1 MPGISDLLSVFFLS
15 GRQLFSDDRS
25 RTILFNLILLFVDSF
40 FSMGSFG
47 FMFSGN
53 GLILLFF
60 IIIGKEFKRI
70 RHLFMAKNIID

>member
-1 MPGISDLLSVFFLS
+1 MPRISDLLGIFFLS
-15 GRQLFSDDRS
+15 GRQLFSDDRFRS
-25 RTILFNLILLFVDSF
+25 ILFILILLFVGSF

-47 FMFSGN
+47 FMFSCN
-53 GLILLFF
+53 RLILLFF